1 VPQQLYRIICIL
13 GFAGATASFLAE
25 LQGYRIAGGLAHL
38 DKLAHFLIFAVLSG
52 LLWKGFKLK
61 LVSAFLF
68 LSCYGAAI
76 ELAQH
81 YFTRRNGDWL
91 DFLADIVGIIS
102 FYLCRAL
109 WHRIRPRRRA

>member
-1 VPQQLYRIICIL
+1 MPQQFYRILCIL
-13 GFAGATASFLAE
+13 GFAVATASFLAE
-25 LQGYRIAGGLAHL
+25 LKGYRVAGGLAHL
-38 DKLAHFLIFAVLSG
+38 DKLAHFIIFTVLSA

-61 LVSAFLF
+61 LISAFLL
-68 LSCYGAAI
+68 LSSYGAAI

-91 DFLADIVGIIS
+91 DFLADILGVIS

-109 WHRIRPRRRA
+109 WHRIRPRRLA